1 MTGRYDSSG
10 NFDIIIHAAR
20 AEPRRCNLTRPVLQ
34 IDMEAQDVL
43 VGRGVEVVR
52 RGVEQVG
59 GARTVKSYSSL
70 NEVAT
75 ATVLK
80 ELNLK
85 MLSLTDSRPMLKT
98 GRRGQGGPD
107 DKHCHQAGKGSA
119 LDHIKGTPRYGAP
132 HLLVAEGKVRS
143 TGR

>member
-1 MTGRYDSSG
+1 MFWWAGVLKLCAWASSSL
-10 NFDIIIHAAR
+10 A
-20 AEPRRCNLTRPVLQ
+20 
-34 IDMEAQDVL
+34 
-43 VGRGVEVVR
+43 
-52 RGVEQVG
+52 

-75 ATVLK
+75 DTVLK

-85 MLSLTDSRPMLKT
+85 MLSLTDSAPMLKT
-98 GRRGQGGPD
+98 GRRGRGGPD